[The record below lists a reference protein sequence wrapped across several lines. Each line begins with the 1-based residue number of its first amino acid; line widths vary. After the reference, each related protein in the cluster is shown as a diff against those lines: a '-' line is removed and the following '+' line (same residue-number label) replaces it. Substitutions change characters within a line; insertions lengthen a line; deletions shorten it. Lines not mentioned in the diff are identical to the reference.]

1 MELKLELVQVQVPV
15 QEHAQAHVLM
25 REQAREQVSA
35 LETMAAPLRRASACL
50 GHPPPEAQHSRD
62 DQTLRHRPDQRP
74 RSRT

>member
-1 MELKLELVQVQVPV
+1 MELEP
-15 QEHAQAHVLM
+15 E
-25 REQAREQVSA
+25 REQTHVHGQLAQVLAWEQEQEQASA